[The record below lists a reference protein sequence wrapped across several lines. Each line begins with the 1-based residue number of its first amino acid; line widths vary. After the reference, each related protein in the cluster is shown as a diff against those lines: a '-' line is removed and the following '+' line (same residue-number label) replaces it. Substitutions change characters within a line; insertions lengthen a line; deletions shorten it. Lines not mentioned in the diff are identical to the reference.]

1 MLSAPHN
8 TAMLG
13 IVAVATACWTVV
25 GRGAELD
32 DVWEAQP
39 YRIHAQL
46 AIDAPGDL
54 AEQLAEQLP
63 AYLQD
68 RVNASIGIVWR
79 LKTDVATGP
88 LRHQLLRGIDSFTAE
103 DVSDG
108 APDEDKR
115 LLLSVRATP
124 WGYELKAR
132 EYDRYLQRW
141 GQTIRR
147 TTRQREALAEQL
159 FQLVE
164 QAVSPLAQVRPDPE
178 NPQRVVFDLRGAD
191 LPRSSVDFNWTQPGD
206 VFLPIVR
213 RTTRDGVLL
222 PDGATVV
229 PWTYLE
235 VIQPPTGATQPMGKI
250 VSATQ
255 RPLGVRR
262 GRTAL
267 VAIGF
272 RSDPGDSTIRLQART
287 TPDKPLVGYE
297 VFAQNVDE
305 KPMRLVGLSNGA
317 GEVTVTPGRSP
328 IQVLFV
334 KSDGT
339 IIARLPIV
347 PGAEARVAVPL
358 PDDDERLRVAARL
371 TALREDMVDLV
382 ARRNIAVARVRRQ
395 IEAKNFDQAR
405 VLLESLDQLPGA
417 TQFSR
422 QLDRE
427 AQLHRTKDVQVQRR
441 IDNLFSQTRTALGK
455 FLDPRPIGELHEELQ
470 QAESPA
476 AETSSD
482 GETTTAKPRSASNR
496 SS

>member
-1 MLSAPHN
+1 
-8 TAMLG
+8 
-13 IVAVATACWTVV
+13 
-25 GRGAELD
+25 
-32 DVWEAQP
+32 
-39 YRIHAQL
+39 
-46 AIDAPGDL
+46 
-54 AEQLAEQLP
+54 
-63 AYLQD
+63 
-68 RVNASIGIVWR
+68 
-79 LKTDVATGP
+79 
-88 LRHQLLRGIDSFTAE
+88 
-103 DVSDG
+103 
-108 APDEDKR
+108 
-115 LLLSVRATP
+115 
-124 WGYELKAR
+124 
-132 EYDRYLQRW
+132 
-141 GQTIRR
+141 
-147 TTRQREALAEQL
+147 
-159 FQLVE
+159 
-164 QAVSPLAQVRPDPE
+164 
-178 NPQRVVFDLRGAD
+178 
-191 LPRSSVDFNWTQPGD
+191 
-206 VFLPIVR
+206 
-213 RTTRDGVLL
+213 
-222 PDGATVV
+222 
-229 PWTYLE
+229 
-235 VIQPPTGATQPMGKI
+235 MGKI

-267 VAIGF
+267 VAIGL
-272 RSDPGDSTIRLQART
+272 RSGPGDSTIRLQARSA
-287 TPDKPLVGYE
+287 PDKPLVGYE
-297 VFAQNVDE
+297 VLAQNVDE